1 MSIPKSANNE
11 LVFLEKAV
19 VFGSGAF
26 GTALAMA
33 LSKKCK
39 EVNVWHMNQKEADMI
54 NEKEENVLFLK
65 GVHLAKNIKYTA
77 DVDAAYRGAGVILV
91 VIPTQFI
98 RGFFKAHGAKML
110 SYVKENK
117 VPVVVCSKGI
127 ERSTLKFPEQIISE
141 FFPGVSLSV
150 LAGPSFAAEVARGI
164 FTCVSVCNRNIEEAR
179 HLQRIMTTP
188 DRAFLCWASTDT
200 AGCEVASAIKNV
212 LAIGSGVASGLGMGL
227 DARAALIARGLLEI
241 RDMTQALG
249 GDGSA
254 VFGLPGLGDLLLTC
268 SSELSRNFTVGKR
281 LGQGE
286 TIKDIQ
292 RTSKAVA
299 EGVFT
304 VEPLMLLAAKLNV
317 KLPICAQIYKVVYQG
332 LQPKEAAA
340 ALLAGGLRDEGLPKL
355 FNARNTHSN
364 L

>member
-1 MSIPKSANNE
+1 MSDNNNE
-11 LVFLEKAV
+11 LIFLKRAA

-26 GTALAMA
+26 GTALSQVLA
-33 LSKKCK
+33 KKC
-39 EVNVWHMNQKEADMI
+39 EQVNVWHMNQKEADLV
-54 NEKEENVLFLK
+54 NDKHENVLFLK
-65 GVHLAKNIKYTA
+65 GVRLADNVRFTA
-77 DVDAAYRGAGVILV
+77 DVDETYKGADIILF

-98 RGFFKAHGAKML
+98 RYFLKAHGAKML

-127 ERSTLKFPEQIISE
+127 ERSSLLFPEQILSE

-179 HLQRIMTTP
+179 QLQRIMTTP
-188 DRAFLCWASTDT
+188 DRSFLCFATTDT
-200 AGCEVASAIKNV
+200 AGSEVASAIKNV
-212 LAIGSGVASGLGMGL
+212 LAIGSGISNGLGMGL
-227 DARAALIARGLLEI
+227 NARAALIARGLLEI
-241 RDMTQALG
+241 RDITKALG

-281 LGQGE
+281 LGKGE
-286 TIKDIQ
+286 TLDYIRK
-292 RTSKAVA
+292 TSKAVA

-304 VEPLMLLAAKLNV
+304 ADPLMRLAKKLNV
-317 KLPICAQIYKVVYQG
+317 ELPICSLIHRVVAG
-332 LQPKEAAA
+332 ELTPKDAAKE
-340 ALLAGGLRDEGLPKL
+340 LISYDLRDEGLPKL
-355 FNARNTHSN
+355 FHSN
-364 L
+364 ATSKL